1 MQIDIEFVRRFNK
14 NLIFKINLNFL
25 AIILIAQALQG
36 CWI

>member
-14 NLIFKINLNFL
+14 NLIFKINLHFFGNY
-25 AIILIAQALQG
+25 LIAQALQG